1 MKDPAITENSKGN
14 NNKASNNSHQ
24 GVTDDD
30 PDEDVDE
37 TLILPDHE
45 QSDMKHYSSMS
56 DFLDRI

>member
-1 MKDPAITENSKGN
+1 MKDPAITEKFKTNT
-14 NNKASNNSHQ
+14 SNNSHQ

-37 TLILPDHE
+37 TFILPDHE
-45 QSDMKHYSSMS
+45 QSDMKQYSSMS